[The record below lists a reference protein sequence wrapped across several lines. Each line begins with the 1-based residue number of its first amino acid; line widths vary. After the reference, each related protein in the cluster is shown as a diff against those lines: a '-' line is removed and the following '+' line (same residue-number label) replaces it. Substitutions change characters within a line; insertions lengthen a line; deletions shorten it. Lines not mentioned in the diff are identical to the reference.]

1 MNVKQKGSFTVIIA
15 TLITSITILVMGSSV
30 ADNQVVNQV
39 GIEANSSSD
48 VIASKDNSTAVT
60 ASQTLVE
67 KKNNKSGIALS
78 IQGRVPQ
85 PPPGPFF
92 NTQIKQNNVGV
103 PSHVKHLVPPAAPT
117 QPVLENVSDLID
129 KPPAISLEKKPS
141 EIKFI
146 RMRPSLEQ
154 VAKGSIE
161 PPLKPAQPKQEE
173 HSNLSGPIPMETNLK
188 ERMPPKQ
195 PNKLVVKPIAPKQ
208 KKREFGAPDL
218 DVNRE
223 PVWMQKELLQKMAPP
238 IQPVQPRIGRQ
249 LNDYYDKQNNERAI
263 VQPTQRYIFI
273 PAPTYYP
280 NYAYPQMPMPAGA
293 TGMRQPPMM
302 PMPSYNPYYQPRPR
316 LTPKGIN
323 Q

>member
-15 TLITSITILVMGSSV
+15 TLIASITILVMGSSV
-30 ADNQVVNQV
+30 ADNPAVKQV
-39 GIEANSSSD
+39 GIEASSSSD
-48 VIASKDNSTAVT
+48 VIASKENRTAVT

-67 KKNNKSGIALS
+67 KKNNTSGIALS

-92 NTQIKQNNVGV
+92 NTQIKQSILGV
-103 PSHVKHLVPPAAPT
+103 PSQVKHLVPPAAPT
-117 QPVLENVSDLID
+117 QPVLENASDLID
-129 KPPAISLEKKPS
+129 KPSAISLKKKPS
-141 EIKFI
+141 QIKFI
-146 RMRPSLEQ
+146 RMKPSLEQ
-154 VAKGSIE
+154 VVKGSIKA
-161 PPLKPAQPKQEE
+161 PSKPAQPKQEE
-173 HSNLSGPIPMETNLK
+173 HSNLSGPIPVETNLE
-188 ERMPPKQ
+188 ERVPPKQ
-195 PNKLVVKPIAPKQ
+195 PNKLVFKPVAPKQ
-208 KKREFGAPDL
+208 KKREFEAPAQG
-218 DVNRE
+218 VNRE
-223 PVWMQKELLQKMAPP
+223 PVWMQKGLLQKMAPP
-238 IQPVQPRIGRQ
+238 KQPVQPGVGRQ
-249 LNDYYDKQNNERAI
+249 LNDHYDKQNNERTI
-263 VQPTQRYIFI
+263 VQPTQRYIFT